1 MNDEQAAADAL
12 RSERPDE
19 VQIGVVVL
27 PLVLS
32 AALVTVVVA
41 YRCFANRLRR
51 DRLALERQEEVEEI
65 RAARGR
71 EEAGEG
77 GSPHRSAA
85 MAGLGKDQYMS
96 AYKKLL
102 AQA

>member
-1 MNDEQAAADAL
+1 MNVEPAAADTL

-19 VQIGVVVL
+19 VQIGAVVL

-51 DRLALERQEEVEEI
+51 DRLALERREEVEEI

-71 EEAGEG
+71 EEAGGG

-85 MAGLGKDQYMS
+85 MAGLGNDQYMS
-96 AYKKLL
+96 AYKNLL

>member
-1 MNDEQAAADAL
+1 MNAEPAAADTL

-19 VQIGVVVL
+19 VQISVVVL

-32 AALVTVVVA
+32 AALAAVVVA

-71 EEAGEG
+71 EGAGEG
-77 GSPHRSAA
+77 ESPDRSAA

>member
-1 MNDEQAAADAL
+1 MNAEPAAADTL

-41 YRCFANRLRR
+41 YRCFANRVRR
-51 DRLALERQEEVEEI
+51 DRLALERQEEVEEM
-65 RAARGR
+65 RGNK
-71 EEAGEG
+71 
-77 GSPHRSAA
+77 H
-85 MAGLGKDQYMS
+85 
-96 AYKKLL
+96 
-102 AQA
+102 

>member
-1 MNDEQAAADAL
+1 MNAEPAVADT
-12 RSERPDE
+12 SERPDE
-19 VQIGVVVL
+19 VQIGVVVV

-65 RAARGR
+65 IRAARGR

-77 GSPHRSAA
+77 GSTHRSAA

-96 AYKKLL
+96 AYKNLL
-102 AQA
+102 TQA